1 MIMHFGHSCWQ
12 PVAMQYYGPHQAES
26 VILFPWWTGSLWFHF
41 TDIISVIIVNVEKV
55 EPQAL
60 SFLLLSVN
68 FFFQVLHLAHKHQG
82 PVTAVSHLVP
92 KASGNISW
100 EAGWT
105 VTTNPRTLTAFSN
118 VVSWLRLRLS
128 KWRVLLSQSYFLVFL
143 GRLPVTTPL

>member
-12 PVAMQYYGPHQAES
+12 PVAMQYYGQLPHHAES

-41 TDIISVIIVNVEKV
+41 TDIISVIIVNGTKWNHK
-55 EPQAL
+55 PYH
-60 SFLLLSVN
+60 FFFN